1 LYVAQNCHG
10 RCGHLPPGL
19 LGLYV
24 HEDAP
29 GFEDAN
35 DAQLPPCSSGRD
47 LSRSILDAIMVV
59 VCALKTMM
67 KMRTKGRTCFLWN
80 SIVDCGVLLNF
91 V

>member
-1 LYVAQNCHG
+1 
-10 RCGHLPPGL
+10 
-19 LGLYV
+19 V